1 MFRGKK
7 YQESAKQIDKNA
19 LYDTNE
25 AMELL
30 VKTAPAKFDETVEL
44 HVKLGV
50 DSRHADQQVRGAIV
64 LPHGTGK
71 TTRVLVFCK
80 EEQVQ
85 EALDAGADY
94 AGGQD
99 LVAKIQGENWF
110 EFDTVIASPN
120 MMGVVGRLGKVLGPK
135 GLMPSPKAGTVTPN
149 IANAIKGKLLQ
160 EEAKKVLV
168 DNITACDEVWTVS
181 HGAGENLKSLGY
193 QGDCVVME
201 NGVDLKKGLASPEL
215 VAELRQKHA
224 LPADVP
230 VFLFVGRLMWYK
242 GARIILDGLK
252 MIANDGKDFR
262 MVFVGDSVER
272 PEIEQYAKT
281 LGIQEKCIFV
291 GAVHNREIIRGYFTL
306 SDLFL
311 FPSSFDTNGIVVR
324 EAAACGKA
332 SVLLRESCASEGI
345 EDGKTGLLIEE
356 TGESMAKCL
365 SFACENR
372 EKLKVLGQT
381 AMDEIYISWEDAVE
395 KATKRYELVVE
406 NFKSRETAREKVRFD
421 EMFRTFSEINVA
433 MQRVEDTSRFLFQKL
448 VKKGKE

>member
-1 MFRGKK
+1 MFENGSVCLLNDSFPPLIDGVENAVVNYAKCMIESGIIATVATPSYPGADDESFEFPVIRYSSLNTTRKFGYRLGYPFGKK
-7 YQESAKQIDKNA
+7 A
-19 LYDTNE
+19 
-25 AMELL
+25 
-30 VKTAPAKFDETVEL
+30 V
-44 HVKLGV
+44 
-50 DSRHADQQVRGAIV
+50 
-64 LPHGTGK
+64 
-71 TTRVLVFCK
+71 
-80 EEQVQ
+80 
-85 EALDAGADY
+85 
-94 AGGQD
+94 
-99 LVAKIQGENWF
+99 
-110 EFDTVIASPN
+110 
-120 MMGVVGRLGKVLGPK
+120 
-135 GLMPSPKAGTVTPN
+135 
-149 IANAIKGKLLQ
+149 NAIKASNPLLLHSHCPFSSTLLARMVQQ
-160 EEAKKVLV
+160 EVDAPIVFTYHTKFDIEINKAVEMNFLRKTAKKFLV
-168 DNITACDEVWTVS
+168 DNISACDEVWVVS
-181 HGAGENLKSLGY
+181 KGAGDNLKSLGY

-291 GAVHNREIIRGYFTL
+291 GAVHNRDIIRGYFTL

-345 EDGKTGLLIEE
+345 EDGRTGLLIEE

>member
-1 MFRGKK
+1 MFENGSVCLLNDSFPPLIDGVENAVVNYAKSMTESGIIATVATPSYPGADDESFEFPVIRYSSLNTTRKFGYRLGYPFGKK
-7 YQESAKQIDKNA
+7 A
-19 LYDTNE
+19 
-25 AMELL
+25 
-30 VKTAPAKFDETVEL
+30 V
-44 HVKLGV
+44 
-50 DSRHADQQVRGAIV
+50 
-64 LPHGTGK
+64 
-71 TTRVLVFCK
+71 
-80 EEQVQ
+80 
-85 EALDAGADY
+85 
-94 AGGQD
+94 
-99 LVAKIQGENWF
+99 
-110 EFDTVIASPN
+110 
-120 MMGVVGRLGKVLGPK
+120 
-135 GLMPSPKAGTVTPN
+135 
-149 IANAIKGKLLQ
+149 NAIKASNPLLLHSHCPFSSTLLARMVQQ
-160 EEAKKVLV
+160 EVDAPIVFTYHTKFDIEINKAVEMNFLRKTAKKFLV
-168 DNITACDEVWTVS
+168 DNISACDEVWVVS
-181 HGAGENLKSLGY
+181 KGAGDNLKSLGY

-291 GAVHNREIIRGYFTL
+291 GAVHNRDIIRGYFTL

-345 EDGKTGLLIEE
+345 EDGRTGLLIEE

>member
-1 MFRGKK
+1 MFENGSVCLLNDSFPPLIDGVENAVVNYAKCMTESGISATVATPSYPGADDESFEFPVIRYSSLNTTRKFGYRLGYPFGKK
-7 YQESAKQIDKNA
+7 A
-19 LYDTNE
+19 
-25 AMELL
+25 
-30 VKTAPAKFDETVEL
+30 V
-44 HVKLGV
+44 
-50 DSRHADQQVRGAIV
+50 
-64 LPHGTGK
+64 
-71 TTRVLVFCK
+71 
-80 EEQVQ
+80 
-85 EALDAGADY
+85 
-94 AGGQD
+94 
-99 LVAKIQGENWF
+99 
-110 EFDTVIASPN
+110 
-120 MMGVVGRLGKVLGPK
+120 
-135 GLMPSPKAGTVTPN
+135 
-149 IANAIKGKLLQ
+149 NAIKASNPLLLHSHCPFSSTLLARMVQQ
-160 EEAKKVLV
+160 EVDAPIVFTYHTKFDIEINKAVEMNFLRKTAKKFLV
-168 DNITACDEVWTVS
+168 DNISACDEVWVVS
-181 HGAGENLKSLGY
+181 KGAGDNLKSLGY

>member
-1 MFRGKK
+1 MFENSSVCLLNDSFPPLIDGVENAVVNYAKCMTESGISATVATPSYPGADDESFEFPVIRYSSLNTTRKFGYRLGYPFGKK
-7 YQESAKQIDKNA
+7 A
-19 LYDTNE
+19 
-25 AMELL
+25 
-30 VKTAPAKFDETVEL
+30 V
-44 HVKLGV
+44 
-50 DSRHADQQVRGAIV
+50 
-64 LPHGTGK
+64 
-71 TTRVLVFCK
+71 
-80 EEQVQ
+80 
-85 EALDAGADY
+85 
-94 AGGQD
+94 
-99 LVAKIQGENWF
+99 
-110 EFDTVIASPN
+110 
-120 MMGVVGRLGKVLGPK
+120 
-135 GLMPSPKAGTVTPN
+135 
-149 IANAIKGKLLQ
+149 NAIKASNPLLLHSHCPFSSTLLARMVQQ
-160 EEAKKVLV
+160 EVDAPIVFTYHTKFDIEINKAVEMNFLRKTAKKFLV
-168 DNITACDEVWTVS
+168 DNISACDEVWVVS
-181 HGAGENLKSLGY
+181 KGAGDNLKSLGY

-291 GAVHNREIIRGYFTL
+291 GAVHNRETIRGYFTL

>member
-1 MFRGKK
+1 MFENGSVCLLNDSFPPLIDGVENAVVNYAKCMT
-7 YQESAKQIDKNA
+7 ESGISATVATPSYPGAD
-19 LYDTNE
+19 
-25 AMELL
+25 
-30 VKTAPAKFDETVEL
+30 DESFEFPVIRYSSL
-44 HVKLGV
+44 N
-50 DSRHADQQVRGAIV
+50 
-64 LPHGTGK
+64 
-71 TTRVLVFCK
+71 TTRKF
-80 EEQVQ
+80 
-85 EALDAGADY
+85 GY
-94 AGGQD
+94 
-99 LVAKIQGENWF
+99 
-110 EFDTVIASPN
+110 
-120 MMGVVGRLGKVLGPK
+120 RLGYPFGR
-135 GLMPSPKAGTVTPN
+135 KAV
-149 IANAIKGKLLQ
+149 NAIKASNPLLLHSHCPFSSTLLARMVQQ
-160 EEAKKVLV
+160 EVDAPIVFTYHTKFDIEINKAVEMNFLRKTAKKFLV
-168 DNITACDEVWTVS
+168 DNISACDEVWVVS
-181 HGAGENLKSLGY
+181 KGAGDNLKSLGY

>member
-1 MFRGKK
+1 MFENGSVCLLNDSFPPLIDGVENAVVNYAKCMTESGISATVATPSYPGADDESFEFPVIRYSSLNTTRKFGYRLGYPFGKK
-7 YQESAKQIDKNA
+7 A
-19 LYDTNE
+19 
-25 AMELL
+25 
-30 VKTAPAKFDETVEL
+30 V
-44 HVKLGV
+44 
-50 DSRHADQQVRGAIV
+50 
-64 LPHGTGK
+64 
-71 TTRVLVFCK
+71 
-80 EEQVQ
+80 
-85 EALDAGADY
+85 
-94 AGGQD
+94 
-99 LVAKIQGENWF
+99 
-110 EFDTVIASPN
+110 
-120 MMGVVGRLGKVLGPK
+120 
-135 GLMPSPKAGTVTPN
+135 
-149 IANAIKGKLLQ
+149 NAIKASNPLLLHSHCPFSSTLLARMVQQ
-160 EEAKKVLV
+160 EVDAPIVFTYHTKFDIEINKAVEMNFLRKTAKKFLV
-168 DNITACDEVWTVS
+168 DNISACDEVWVVS
-181 HGAGENLKSLGY
+181 KGAGDNLKSLGY

-291 GAVHNREIIRGYFTL
+291 GAVHNRETIRGYFTL

>member
-1 MFRGKK
+1 MFENGSVCLLNDSFPPLIDGVENAVVNYAKCMTESGISATVATPSYPGADDESFEFPVIRYSSLNTTRKFGYRLGYPFGKK
-7 YQESAKQIDKNA
+7 A
-19 LYDTNE
+19 
-25 AMELL
+25 
-30 VKTAPAKFDETVEL
+30 V
-44 HVKLGV
+44 
-50 DSRHADQQVRGAIV
+50 
-64 LPHGTGK
+64 
-71 TTRVLVFCK
+71 
-80 EEQVQ
+80 
-85 EALDAGADY
+85 
-94 AGGQD
+94 
-99 LVAKIQGENWF
+99 
-110 EFDTVIASPN
+110 
-120 MMGVVGRLGKVLGPK
+120 
-135 GLMPSPKAGTVTPN
+135 
-149 IANAIKGKLLQ
+149 NAIKASNPLLLHSHCPFSSTLLARMVQQ
-160 EEAKKVLV
+160 EVDAPIVFTYHTKFDIEINKAVEMNFLRKTAKKFLV
-168 DNITACDEVWTVS
+168 DNISACDEVWVVS
-181 HGAGENLKSLGY
+181 KGAGDNLKSLGY

-291 GAVHNREIIRGYFTL
+291 GAVHNRDIIRGYFTL

-345 EDGKTGLLIEE
+345 EDGRTGLLIEE

>member
-1 MFRGKK
+1 MFENGSVCLLNDSFPPLIDGVENAVVNYAKCMT
-7 YQESAKQIDKNA
+7 ESGISATVATPSYPGAD
-19 LYDTNE
+19 
-25 AMELL
+25 
-30 VKTAPAKFDETVEL
+30 DESFEFPVIRYSSL
-44 HVKLGV
+44 N
-50 DSRHADQQVRGAIV
+50 
-64 LPHGTGK
+64 
-71 TTRVLVFCK
+71 TTRKF
-80 EEQVQ
+80 
-85 EALDAGADY
+85 GY
-94 AGGQD
+94 
-99 LVAKIQGENWF
+99 
-110 EFDTVIASPN
+110 
-120 MMGVVGRLGKVLGPK
+120 RLGYPFGR
-135 GLMPSPKAGTVTPN
+135 KAV
-149 IANAIKGKLLQ
+149 NAIKASNPLLLHSHCPFSSTLLARMVQQ
-160 EEAKKVLV
+160 EVDAPIVFTYHTKFDIEINKAVEMNFLRKTAKKFLV
-168 DNITACDEVWTVS
+168 DNISACDEVWVVS
-181 HGAGENLKSLGY
+181 KGAGDNLKSLGY

-224 LPADVP
+224 LPAYVP

-365 SFACENR
+365 SFACENS
-372 EKLKVLGQT
+372 EKLKVIGQT

>member
-1 MFRGKK
+1 MFENGSVCLLNDSFPPLIDGVENAVVNYAKCMTESGISATVATPSYPGADDESFEFPVIRYSSLNTTRKFGYRLGYPFGKK
-7 YQESAKQIDKNA
+7 A
-19 LYDTNE
+19 
-25 AMELL
+25 
-30 VKTAPAKFDETVEL
+30 V
-44 HVKLGV
+44 
-50 DSRHADQQVRGAIV
+50 
-64 LPHGTGK
+64 
-71 TTRVLVFCK
+71 
-80 EEQVQ
+80 
-85 EALDAGADY
+85 
-94 AGGQD
+94 
-99 LVAKIQGENWF
+99 
-110 EFDTVIASPN
+110 
-120 MMGVVGRLGKVLGPK
+120 
-135 GLMPSPKAGTVTPN
+135 
-149 IANAIKGKLLQ
+149 NAIKASNPLLLHSHCPFSSTLLARMVQQ
-160 EEAKKVLV
+160 EVDAPIVFTYHTKFDIEINKAVEMNFLRKTAKKFLV
-168 DNITACDEVWTVS
+168 DNISACDEVWVVS
-181 HGAGENLKSLGY
+181 KGAGDNLKSLGY

-332 SVLLRESCASEGI
+332 SVLLRENCASEGI

>member
-1 MFRGKK
+1 MFENGSVCLLNDSFPPLIDGVENAVVNYAKCMTESGISATVATPSYPGADDESFEFPVIRYSSLNTTRKFGYRLGYPFGKK
-7 YQESAKQIDKNA
+7 A
-19 LYDTNE
+19 
-25 AMELL
+25 
-30 VKTAPAKFDETVEL
+30 V
-44 HVKLGV
+44 
-50 DSRHADQQVRGAIV
+50 
-64 LPHGTGK
+64 
-71 TTRVLVFCK
+71 
-80 EEQVQ
+80 
-85 EALDAGADY
+85 
-94 AGGQD
+94 
-99 LVAKIQGENWF
+99 
-110 EFDTVIASPN
+110 
-120 MMGVVGRLGKVLGPK
+120 
-135 GLMPSPKAGTVTPN
+135 
-149 IANAIKGKLLQ
+149 NAIKASNPLLLHSHCPFSSTLLARMVQQ
-160 EEAKKVLV
+160 EVDAPIVFTYHTKFDIEINKAVEMNFLRKTAKKFLV
-168 DNITACDEVWTVS
+168 DNISACDEVWVVS
-181 HGAGENLKSLGY
+181 KGAGDNLKSLGY

-201 NGVDLKKGLASPEL
+201 NGVDLKKGIASPEL

-345 EDGKTGLLIEE
+345 EDGRTGLLIEE

>member
-1 MFRGKK
+1 MFENGSVCLLNDSFPPLIDGVENTVVNYAKCMTESGISATVATPSYPGADDESFEFPVIRYSSLNTTRKFGYRLGYPFGKK
-7 YQESAKQIDKNA
+7 A
-19 LYDTNE
+19 
-25 AMELL
+25 
-30 VKTAPAKFDETVEL
+30 V
-44 HVKLGV
+44 
-50 DSRHADQQVRGAIV
+50 
-64 LPHGTGK
+64 
-71 TTRVLVFCK
+71 
-80 EEQVQ
+80 
-85 EALDAGADY
+85 
-94 AGGQD
+94 
-99 LVAKIQGENWF
+99 
-110 EFDTVIASPN
+110 
-120 MMGVVGRLGKVLGPK
+120 
-135 GLMPSPKAGTVTPN
+135 
-149 IANAIKGKLLQ
+149 NAIKASNPLLLHSHCPFSSTLLARMVQQ
-160 EEAKKVLV
+160 EVDAPIVFTYHTKFDIEINKAVEMNFLRKTAKKFLV
-168 DNITACDEVWTVS
+168 DNISACDEVWVVS
-181 HGAGENLKSLGY
+181 KGAGDNLKSLGY

>member
-1 MFRGKK
+1 MFENGSVCLLNDSFPPLIDGVENAVVNYAKCMTESGISATVATPSYPGADDESFEFPVIRYSSLNTTRKFGYRLGYPFGRKAVTAIK
-7 YQESAKQIDKNA
+7 ASNPLLLHSHCPFSSTLLARMVQQEVDAPIVFTYHTKFDIEINKAVEMNF
-19 LYDTNE
+19 LR
-25 AMELL
+25 
-30 VKTAPAKFDETVEL
+30 KTAKKF
-44 HVKLGV
+44 
-50 DSRHADQQVRGAIV
+50 
-64 LPHGTGK
+64 
-71 TTRVLVFCK
+71 
-80 EEQVQ
+80 
-85 EALDAGADY
+85 
-94 AGGQD
+94 
-99 LVAKIQGENWF
+99 
-110 EFDTVIASPN
+110 
-120 MMGVVGRLGKVLGPK
+120 
-135 GLMPSPKAGTVTPN
+135 
-149 IANAIKGKLLQ
+149 
-160 EEAKKVLV
+160 LV
-168 DNITACDEVWTVS
+168 DNISACDEVWVVS
-181 HGAGENLKSLGY
+181 KGAGDNLKSLGY

-252 MIANDGKDFR
+252 MIANDGRDFR
-262 MVFVGDSVER
+262 MIFVGDSVER
-272 PEIEQYAKT
+272 PEIEEYAKT
-281 LGIQEKCIFV
+281 LGIHEKCIFT

>member
-1 MFRGKK
+1 MFENGSVCLLNDSFPPLIDGVENAVVNYAKRMTESGISATVATPSYPGADDESFEFPVIRYSSLNTTRKFGYRLGYPFGKK
-7 YQESAKQIDKNA
+7 A
-19 LYDTNE
+19 
-25 AMELL
+25 
-30 VKTAPAKFDETVEL
+30 V
-44 HVKLGV
+44 
-50 DSRHADQQVRGAIV
+50 
-64 LPHGTGK
+64 
-71 TTRVLVFCK
+71 
-80 EEQVQ
+80 
-85 EALDAGADY
+85 
-94 AGGQD
+94 
-99 LVAKIQGENWF
+99 
-110 EFDTVIASPN
+110 
-120 MMGVVGRLGKVLGPK
+120 
-135 GLMPSPKAGTVTPN
+135 
-149 IANAIKGKLLQ
+149 NAIKASNPLLLHSHCPFSSTLLARMVQQ
-160 EEAKKVLV
+160 EVDAPIVFTYHTKFDIEINKAVEMNFLRKTAKKFLV
-168 DNITACDEVWTVS
+168 DNISACDEVWVVS
-181 HGAGENLKSLGY
+181 KGAGDNLKSLGY

>member
-1 MFRGKK
+1 MFENGSVCLLNDSFPPLIDGVENAVVNYAKCMTESGISATVATPSYPGADDDCFEFPVIRYSSLNTTRKFGYRLGYPFGKK
-7 YQESAKQIDKNA
+7 A
-19 LYDTNE
+19 
-25 AMELL
+25 
-30 VKTAPAKFDETVEL
+30 V
-44 HVKLGV
+44 
-50 DSRHADQQVRGAIV
+50 
-64 LPHGTGK
+64 
-71 TTRVLVFCK
+71 
-80 EEQVQ
+80 
-85 EALDAGADY
+85 
-94 AGGQD
+94 
-99 LVAKIQGENWF
+99 
-110 EFDTVIASPN
+110 
-120 MMGVVGRLGKVLGPK
+120 
-135 GLMPSPKAGTVTPN
+135 
-149 IANAIKGKLLQ
+149 NAIKASNPLLLHSHCPFSSTLLARMVQQ
-160 EEAKKVLV
+160 EVDAPIVFTYHTKFDIEINKAVEMNFLRKTAKKFLV
-168 DNITACDEVWTVS
+168 DNISACDEVWVVS
-181 HGAGENLKSLGY
+181 KGAGDNLKSLGY

-345 EDGKTGLLIEE
+345 EDGRTGLLIEE

-365 SFACENR
+365 SFACENS

>member
-1 MFRGKK
+1 MFENGSVCLLNDSFPPLIDGVENAVVNYAKCMTESGISATVATPSYPGADDESFEFPVIRYSSLNTTRKFGYRLGYPFGKK
-7 YQESAKQIDKNA
+7 A
-19 LYDTNE
+19 
-25 AMELL
+25 
-30 VKTAPAKFDETVEL
+30 V
-44 HVKLGV
+44 
-50 DSRHADQQVRGAIV
+50 
-64 LPHGTGK
+64 
-71 TTRVLVFCK
+71 
-80 EEQVQ
+80 
-85 EALDAGADY
+85 
-94 AGGQD
+94 
-99 LVAKIQGENWF
+99 
-110 EFDTVIASPN
+110 
-120 MMGVVGRLGKVLGPK
+120 
-135 GLMPSPKAGTVTPN
+135 
-149 IANAIKGKLLQ
+149 NAIKASNPLLLHSHCPFSSTLLARMVQQ
-160 EEAKKVLV
+160 EVDAPIVFTYHTKFDIEINKAVEMNFLRKTAKKFLV
-168 DNITACDEVWTVS
+168 DNISACDEVWVVS
-181 HGAGENLKSLGY
+181 KGAGDNLKSLGY

-201 NGVDLKKGLASPEL
+201 NGVDLKKGIASPEL

>member
-1 MFRGKK
+1 MFENGSVCLLNDSFPPLIDGVENAVVNYAKCMTESGIIATVATPSYPGADDESFEFPVIRYSSLNTTRKFGYRLGYPFGKK
-7 YQESAKQIDKNA
+7 A
-19 LYDTNE
+19 
-25 AMELL
+25 
-30 VKTAPAKFDETVEL
+30 V
-44 HVKLGV
+44 
-50 DSRHADQQVRGAIV
+50 
-64 LPHGTGK
+64 
-71 TTRVLVFCK
+71 
-80 EEQVQ
+80 
-85 EALDAGADY
+85 
-94 AGGQD
+94 
-99 LVAKIQGENWF
+99 
-110 EFDTVIASPN
+110 
-120 MMGVVGRLGKVLGPK
+120 
-135 GLMPSPKAGTVTPN
+135 
-149 IANAIKGKLLQ
+149 NAIKASNPLLLHSHCPFSSTLLARMVQQ
-160 EEAKKVLV
+160 EVDAPIVFTYHTKFDIEINKAVEMNFLRKTAKKFLV
-168 DNITACDEVWTVS
+168 DNISACDEVWVVS
-181 HGAGENLKSLGY
+181 KGAGDNLKSLGY

-252 MIANDGKDFR
+252 MIAKDGKDFR

-291 GAVHNREIIRGYFTL
+291 GAVHNRDIIRGYFTL

>member
-1 MFRGKK
+1 MFENSSVCLLNDSFPPLIDGVENAVVNYAKCMTESGISATVATPSYPGADDESFEFPVIRYSSLNTTRKFGYRLGYPFGKK
-7 YQESAKQIDKNA
+7 A
-19 LYDTNE
+19 
-25 AMELL
+25 
-30 VKTAPAKFDETVEL
+30 V
-44 HVKLGV
+44 
-50 DSRHADQQVRGAIV
+50 
-64 LPHGTGK
+64 
-71 TTRVLVFCK
+71 
-80 EEQVQ
+80 
-85 EALDAGADY
+85 
-94 AGGQD
+94 
-99 LVAKIQGENWF
+99 
-110 EFDTVIASPN
+110 
-120 MMGVVGRLGKVLGPK
+120 
-135 GLMPSPKAGTVTPN
+135 
-149 IANAIKGKLLQ
+149 NAIKASNPLLLHSHCPFSSTLLARMVQQ
-160 EEAKKVLV
+160 EVDAPIVFTYHTKFDIEINKAVEMNFLRKTAKKFLV
-168 DNITACDEVWTVS
+168 DNISACDEVWVVS
-181 HGAGENLKSLGY
+181 KGAGDNLKSLGY

>member
-1 MFRGKK
+1 MFENGSVCLLNDSFPPLIDGVENAVVNYAKCMTESGISATVATPSYPGADDESFEFPVIRYSSLNTTRKFGYRLGYPFGKK
-7 YQESAKQIDKNA
+7 A
-19 LYDTNE
+19 
-25 AMELL
+25 
-30 VKTAPAKFDETVEL
+30 V
-44 HVKLGV
+44 
-50 DSRHADQQVRGAIV
+50 
-64 LPHGTGK
+64 
-71 TTRVLVFCK
+71 
-80 EEQVQ
+80 
-85 EALDAGADY
+85 
-94 AGGQD
+94 
-99 LVAKIQGENWF
+99 
-110 EFDTVIASPN
+110 
-120 MMGVVGRLGKVLGPK
+120 
-135 GLMPSPKAGTVTPN
+135 
-149 IANAIKGKLLQ
+149 NAIKASNPLLLHSHCPFSSTLLARMVQQ
-160 EEAKKVLV
+160 EVDAPIVFTYHTKFDIEINKAVEMNFLRKTAKKFLV
-168 DNITACDEVWTVS
+168 DNISACDEVWVVS
-181 HGAGENLKSLGY
+181 KGAGDNLKSLGY

-365 SFACENR
+365 SFDCENR

>member
-1 MFRGKK
+1 MFENGSVCLLNDSFPPLIDGVENAVVNYAKCMTESGIIATLATPSYPGADDESFEFPVIRYSSLNTTRKFGYRLGYPFGKK
-7 YQESAKQIDKNA
+7 A
-19 LYDTNE
+19 
-25 AMELL
+25 
-30 VKTAPAKFDETVEL
+30 V
-44 HVKLGV
+44 
-50 DSRHADQQVRGAIV
+50 
-64 LPHGTGK
+64 
-71 TTRVLVFCK
+71 
-80 EEQVQ
+80 
-85 EALDAGADY
+85 
-94 AGGQD
+94 
-99 LVAKIQGENWF
+99 
-110 EFDTVIASPN
+110 
-120 MMGVVGRLGKVLGPK
+120 
-135 GLMPSPKAGTVTPN
+135 
-149 IANAIKGKLLQ
+149 NAIKASNPLLLHSHCPFSSTLLARMVQQ
-160 EEAKKVLV
+160 EVDAPIVFTYHTKFDIEINKAVEMNFLRKTAKKFLV
-168 DNITACDEVWTVS
+168 DNISACDEVWVVS
-181 HGAGENLKSLGY
+181 KGAGDNLKSLGY

-252 MIANDGKDFR
+252 MIAKDGKDFR

>member
-1 MFRGKK
+1 MFENGSVCLLNDSFPPLIDGVENAVVNYAKCMTESGIIATVATPSYPGADDESFEFPVIRYSSLNTTRKFGYRLGYPFGKK
-7 YQESAKQIDKNA
+7 A
-19 LYDTNE
+19 
-25 AMELL
+25 
-30 VKTAPAKFDETVEL
+30 V
-44 HVKLGV
+44 
-50 DSRHADQQVRGAIV
+50 
-64 LPHGTGK
+64 
-71 TTRVLVFCK
+71 
-80 EEQVQ
+80 
-85 EALDAGADY
+85 
-94 AGGQD
+94 
-99 LVAKIQGENWF
+99 
-110 EFDTVIASPN
+110 
-120 MMGVVGRLGKVLGPK
+120 
-135 GLMPSPKAGTVTPN
+135 
-149 IANAIKGKLLQ
+149 NAIKASNPLLLHSHCPFSSTLLARMVQQ
-160 EEAKKVLV
+160 EVDAPIVFTYHTKFDIEINKAVEMNFLRKTAKKFLV
-168 DNITACDEVWTVS
+168 DNISACDEVWVVS
-181 HGAGENLKSLGY
+181 KGAGDNLKSLGY

-252 MIANDGKDFR
+252 MIAKDGKDFR

>member
-1 MFRGKK
+1 MFENGSVCLLNDSFPPLIDGVENAVVNYAKCMTESGISATVATPSYPGADDESFEFPVIRYSSLNTTRKFGYRLGYPFGKK
-7 YQESAKQIDKNA
+7 A
-19 LYDTNE
+19 
-25 AMELL
+25 
-30 VKTAPAKFDETVEL
+30 V
-44 HVKLGV
+44 
-50 DSRHADQQVRGAIV
+50 
-64 LPHGTGK
+64 
-71 TTRVLVFCK
+71 
-80 EEQVQ
+80 
-85 EALDAGADY
+85 
-94 AGGQD
+94 
-99 LVAKIQGENWF
+99 
-110 EFDTVIASPN
+110 
-120 MMGVVGRLGKVLGPK
+120 
-135 GLMPSPKAGTVTPN
+135 
-149 IANAIKGKLLQ
+149 NAIKASNPLLLHSHCPFSSTLLARMVQQ
-160 EEAKKVLV
+160 EVDAPIVFTYHPKFDIEINKAVEMNFLRKTAKKFLV
-168 DNITACDEVWTVS
+168 DNISACDEVWVVS
-181 HGAGENLKSLGY
+181 KGAGDNLKSLGY

>member
-1 MFRGKK
+1 MFENGSVCLLNDSFPPLIDGVENAVVNYAKCMT
-7 YQESAKQIDKNA
+7 ESGISATVATPSYPGAD
-19 LYDTNE
+19 
-25 AMELL
+25 
-30 VKTAPAKFDETVEL
+30 DESFEFPVIRYSSL
-44 HVKLGV
+44 N
-50 DSRHADQQVRGAIV
+50 
-64 LPHGTGK
+64 
-71 TTRVLVFCK
+71 TTRKF
-80 EEQVQ
+80 
-85 EALDAGADY
+85 GY
-94 AGGQD
+94 
-99 LVAKIQGENWF
+99 
-110 EFDTVIASPN
+110 
-120 MMGVVGRLGKVLGPK
+120 RLGYPFGR
-135 GLMPSPKAGTVTPN
+135 KAV
-149 IANAIKGKLLQ
+149 NAIKASNPLLLHSHCPFSSTLLARMVQQ
-160 EEAKKVLV
+160 EVDAPIVFTYHTKFDIEINKAVEMNFLRKTAKKFLV
-168 DNITACDEVWTVS
+168 DNISACDEVWVVS
-181 HGAGENLKSLGY
+181 KGAGDNLKSLGY

-224 LPADVP
+224 LPAYVP

-365 SFACENR
+365 SFACENS

>member
-1 MFRGKK
+1 MNFLR
-7 YQESAKQIDKNA
+7 
-19 LYDTNE
+19 
-25 AMELL
+25 
-30 VKTAPAKFDETVEL
+30 KTAKKF
-44 HVKLGV
+44 
-50 DSRHADQQVRGAIV
+50 
-64 LPHGTGK
+64 
-71 TTRVLVFCK
+71 
-80 EEQVQ
+80 
-85 EALDAGADY
+85 
-94 AGGQD
+94 
-99 LVAKIQGENWF
+99 
-110 EFDTVIASPN
+110 
-120 MMGVVGRLGKVLGPK
+120 
-135 GLMPSPKAGTVTPN
+135 
-149 IANAIKGKLLQ
+149 
-160 EEAKKVLV
+160 LV
-168 DNITACDEVWTVS
+168 DNISACDEVWVVS
-181 HGAGENLKSLGY
+181 KGAGDNLKSLGY

>member
-1 MFRGKK
+1 MFENGSVCLLNDSFPPLIDGVENAVVNYAKCMTESGISATVATPSYPGADDESFEFPVIRYSSLNTTRKFGYRLGYPFGKK
-7 YQESAKQIDKNA
+7 A
-19 LYDTNE
+19 
-25 AMELL
+25 
-30 VKTAPAKFDETVEL
+30 V
-44 HVKLGV
+44 
-50 DSRHADQQVRGAIV
+50 
-64 LPHGTGK
+64 
-71 TTRVLVFCK
+71 
-80 EEQVQ
+80 
-85 EALDAGADY
+85 
-94 AGGQD
+94 
-99 LVAKIQGENWF
+99 
-110 EFDTVIASPN
+110 
-120 MMGVVGRLGKVLGPK
+120 
-135 GLMPSPKAGTVTPN
+135 
-149 IANAIKGKLLQ
+149 NAIKASNPLLLHSHCPFSSTLLARMVQQ
-160 EEAKKVLV
+160 EVDAPIVFTYHTKFDIEINKAVEMNFLRKTAKKFLV
-168 DNITACDEVWTVS
+168 DNISACDEVWVVS
-181 HGAGENLKSLGY
+181 KGAGDNLKSLGY

-252 MIANDGKDFR
+252 IIANDGKDFR

>member
-1 MFRGKK
+1 MFENGSVCLLNDSFPPLIDGVENAVVNYAKCMTESGISATVATPSYPGADDESFEFPVIRYSSLNTTRKFGYRLGYPFGKK
-7 YQESAKQIDKNA
+7 A
-19 LYDTNE
+19 
-25 AMELL
+25 
-30 VKTAPAKFDETVEL
+30 V
-44 HVKLGV
+44 
-50 DSRHADQQVRGAIV
+50 
-64 LPHGTGK
+64 
-71 TTRVLVFCK
+71 
-80 EEQVQ
+80 
-85 EALDAGADY
+85 
-94 AGGQD
+94 
-99 LVAKIQGENWF
+99 
-110 EFDTVIASPN
+110 
-120 MMGVVGRLGKVLGPK
+120 
-135 GLMPSPKAGTVTPN
+135 
-149 IANAIKGKLLQ
+149 NAIKASNPLLLHSHCPFSSTLLARMFQQ
-160 EEAKKVLV
+160 EVDAPIVFTYHTKFDIEINKAVEMNFLRKTAKKFLV
-168 DNITACDEVWTVS
+168 DNISACDEVWVVS
-181 HGAGENLKSLGY
+181 KGAGDNLKSLGY

-365 SFACENR
+365 SFACENS

>member
-1 MFRGKK
+1 MFENGSVCLLNDSFPPLIDGVENAVVNYAKCMTESGISATVATPSYPGADDESFEFPVTRKFGYRLGYPFGKK
-7 YQESAKQIDKNA
+7 A
-19 LYDTNE
+19 
-25 AMELL
+25 
-30 VKTAPAKFDETVEL
+30 V
-44 HVKLGV
+44 
-50 DSRHADQQVRGAIV
+50 
-64 LPHGTGK
+64 
-71 TTRVLVFCK
+71 
-80 EEQVQ
+80 
-85 EALDAGADY
+85 
-94 AGGQD
+94 
-99 LVAKIQGENWF
+99 
-110 EFDTVIASPN
+110 
-120 MMGVVGRLGKVLGPK
+120 
-135 GLMPSPKAGTVTPN
+135 
-149 IANAIKGKLLQ
+149 NAIKASNPLLLHSHCPFSSTLLARMVQQ
-160 EEAKKVLV
+160 EVDAPIVFTYHTKFDIEINKAVEMNFLRKTAKKFLV
-168 DNITACDEVWTVS
+168 DNISACDEVWVVS
-181 HGAGENLKSLGY
+181 KGAGDNLKSLGY

>member
-1 MFRGKK
+1 MFENGSVCLLNDSFPPLIDGVENAVVNYAKCMTESGISATVATPSYPGADDESFEFPVIRYSSLNTTRKCGYRLGYPFGKK
-7 YQESAKQIDKNA
+7 A
-19 LYDTNE
+19 
-25 AMELL
+25 
-30 VKTAPAKFDETVEL
+30 V
-44 HVKLGV
+44 
-50 DSRHADQQVRGAIV
+50 
-64 LPHGTGK
+64 
-71 TTRVLVFCK
+71 
-80 EEQVQ
+80 
-85 EALDAGADY
+85 
-94 AGGQD
+94 
-99 LVAKIQGENWF
+99 
-110 EFDTVIASPN
+110 
-120 MMGVVGRLGKVLGPK
+120 
-135 GLMPSPKAGTVTPN
+135 
-149 IANAIKGKLLQ
+149 NAIKASNPLLLHSHCPFSSTLLARMVQQ
-160 EEAKKVLV
+160 EVDAPIVFTYHTKFDIEINKAVEMNFLRKTAKKFLV
-168 DNITACDEVWTVS
+168 DNISACDEVWVVS
-181 HGAGENLKSLGY
+181 KGAGDNLKSLGY

>member
-1 MFRGKK
+1 MFENGSVCLLNDSFPPLIDGVENAVVNYAKCMTESGISATVATPSYPGADDESFEFPVIRYSSLNTTRKFGYRLGYPFGKK
-7 YQESAKQIDKNA
+7 A
-19 LYDTNE
+19 
-25 AMELL
+25 
-30 VKTAPAKFDETVEL
+30 V
-44 HVKLGV
+44 
-50 DSRHADQQVRGAIV
+50 
-64 LPHGTGK
+64 
-71 TTRVLVFCK
+71 
-80 EEQVQ
+80 
-85 EALDAGADY
+85 
-94 AGGQD
+94 
-99 LVAKIQGENWF
+99 
-110 EFDTVIASPN
+110 
-120 MMGVVGRLGKVLGPK
+120 
-135 GLMPSPKAGTVTPN
+135 
-149 IANAIKGKLLQ
+149 NAIKASNPLLLHSHCPFSSTLLARMVQQ
-160 EEAKKVLV
+160 EVDAPILFTYHTKFDIEINKAVEMNFLRKTAKKFLV
-168 DNITACDEVWTVS
+168 DNISACDEVWVVS
-181 HGAGENLKSLGY
+181 KGAGDNLKSLGY

>member
-1 MFRGKK
+1 MFENGSVCLLNDSFPPLIDGVENAVVNYAKCMTESGISATVATPSYPGADDESFEFPVIRYSSLNTTRKFGYRLGYPFGKK
-7 YQESAKQIDKNA
+7 A
-19 LYDTNE
+19 
-25 AMELL
+25 
-30 VKTAPAKFDETVEL
+30 V
-44 HVKLGV
+44 
-50 DSRHADQQVRGAIV
+50 
-64 LPHGTGK
+64 
-71 TTRVLVFCK
+71 
-80 EEQVQ
+80 
-85 EALDAGADY
+85 
-94 AGGQD
+94 
-99 LVAKIQGENWF
+99 
-110 EFDTVIASPN
+110 
-120 MMGVVGRLGKVLGPK
+120 
-135 GLMPSPKAGTVTPN
+135 
-149 IANAIKGKLLQ
+149 NAIKASNPLLLHSHCPFSSTLLARMVQQ
-160 EEAKKVLV
+160 EVDAPIVFTYHTKFDIEINKAVEMNFLRKTAKKFLV
-168 DNITACDEVWTVS
+168 DNISACDEVWVVS
-181 HGAGENLKSLGY
+181 KGAGDNLKSLGY

-406 NFKSRETAREKVRFD
+406 NFKSREPAREKVRFD

>member
-1 MFRGKK
+1 MFENGSVCLLNDSFPPLIDGVENAVVNYAKCMTESGIIATVATPSYPGADDESFEFPVIRYSSLNTTRKFGYRLGYPFGKK
-7 YQESAKQIDKNA
+7 A
-19 LYDTNE
+19 
-25 AMELL
+25 
-30 VKTAPAKFDETVEL
+30 V
-44 HVKLGV
+44 
-50 DSRHADQQVRGAIV
+50 
-64 LPHGTGK
+64 
-71 TTRVLVFCK
+71 
-80 EEQVQ
+80 
-85 EALDAGADY
+85 
-94 AGGQD
+94 
-99 LVAKIQGENWF
+99 
-110 EFDTVIASPN
+110 
-120 MMGVVGRLGKVLGPK
+120 
-135 GLMPSPKAGTVTPN
+135 
-149 IANAIKGKLLQ
+149 NAIKASNPLLLHSHCPFSSTLLARMVQQ
-160 EEAKKVLV
+160 EVDAPIVFTYHSKFDIEINKAVEMNFLRKTAKKFLV
-168 DNITACDEVWTVS
+168 DNISACDEVWVVS
-181 HGAGENLKSLGY
+181 KGAGDNLKSLGY

-252 MIANDGKDFR
+252 MIAKDGKDFR

>member
-1 MFRGKK
+1 MKTARFCLLNDSFPPLIDGVENAVVNYAKCMTESGIIATVATPSYPGADDESFEFPVIRYSSLNTTRKFGYRLGYPFGKK
-7 YQESAKQIDKNA
+7 A
-19 LYDTNE
+19 
-25 AMELL
+25 
-30 VKTAPAKFDETVEL
+30 V
-44 HVKLGV
+44 
-50 DSRHADQQVRGAIV
+50 
-64 LPHGTGK
+64 
-71 TTRVLVFCK
+71 
-80 EEQVQ
+80 
-85 EALDAGADY
+85 
-94 AGGQD
+94 
-99 LVAKIQGENWF
+99 
-110 EFDTVIASPN
+110 
-120 MMGVVGRLGKVLGPK
+120 
-135 GLMPSPKAGTVTPN
+135 
-149 IANAIKGKLLQ
+149 NAIKASNPLLLHSHCPFSSTLLARMVQQ
-160 EEAKKVLV
+160 EVDAPIVFTYHTKFDIEINKAVEMNFLRKTAKKFLV
-168 DNITACDEVWTVS
+168 DNISACDEVWVVS
-181 HGAGENLKSLGY
+181 KGAGDNLKSLGY

-291 GAVHNREIIRGYFTL
+291 GAVHNRDIIRGYFTL

-324 EAAACGKA
+324 EAVACGKA

-345 EDGKTGLLIEE
+345 EDGRTGLLIEE

-381 AMDEIYISWEDAVE
+381 AMDEIYISWEDAV
-395 KATKRYELVVE
+395 KKKPQNATNWWWKTSNHAKPPVKRFVLTKCSAPSAKSTSPCKGWRTPPVFS
-406 NFKSRETAREKVRFD
+406 FKSLSKKVRNNLRRKIFCIPSN
-421 EMFRTFSEINVA
+421 TFA
-433 MQRVEDTSRFLFQKL
+433 P
-448 VKKGKE
+448 

>member
-1 MFRGKK
+1 MFENGSVCLLNDSFPPLIDGVENAVVNYAKCMTESGISATVATPSYPGADDESFEFPVIRYSSLNTTRKFGYRLGYPFGKK
-7 YQESAKQIDKNA
+7 A
-19 LYDTNE
+19 
-25 AMELL
+25 
-30 VKTAPAKFDETVEL
+30 V
-44 HVKLGV
+44 
-50 DSRHADQQVRGAIV
+50 
-64 LPHGTGK
+64 
-71 TTRVLVFCK
+71 
-80 EEQVQ
+80 
-85 EALDAGADY
+85 
-94 AGGQD
+94 
-99 LVAKIQGENWF
+99 
-110 EFDTVIASPN
+110 
-120 MMGVVGRLGKVLGPK
+120 
-135 GLMPSPKAGTVTPN
+135 
-149 IANAIKGKLLQ
+149 NAIKASNPLLLHSHCPFSSTLLARMVQQ
-160 EEAKKVLV
+160 EVDAPIVFTYHTKFDIEINKAVEMNFLRKTAKKFLV
-168 DNITACDEVWTVS
+168 DNISACDEVWVVS
-181 HGAGENLKSLGY
+181 KGAGDNLKSLGY

-324 EAAACGKA
+324 ESAACGKA

>member
-1 MFRGKK
+1 MFENSSVCLLNDSFPPLIDGVENAVVNYAKCMTESGISATVATPSYPGADDESFEFPVIRYSSLNTTRKFGYRLGYPFGKK
-7 YQESAKQIDKNA
+7 A
-19 LYDTNE
+19 
-25 AMELL
+25 
-30 VKTAPAKFDETVEL
+30 V
-44 HVKLGV
+44 
-50 DSRHADQQVRGAIV
+50 
-64 LPHGTGK
+64 
-71 TTRVLVFCK
+71 
-80 EEQVQ
+80 
-85 EALDAGADY
+85 
-94 AGGQD
+94 
-99 LVAKIQGENWF
+99 
-110 EFDTVIASPN
+110 
-120 MMGVVGRLGKVLGPK
+120 
-135 GLMPSPKAGTVTPN
+135 
-149 IANAIKGKLLQ
+149 NAIKASNPLLLHSHCPFSSTLLARMVQQ
-160 EEAKKVLV
+160 EVDAPIVFTYHTKFDIEINKAVEMNFLRKTAKKFLV
-168 DNITACDEVWTVS
+168 DNISACDEVWVVS
-181 HGAGENLKSLGY
+181 KGAGDNLKSLGY

-201 NGVDLKKGLASPEL
+201 NGVDLKKGIASPEL

>member
-1 MFRGKK
+1 MFENGSVCLLNDSFPPLIDGVENAVVNYAKCMTESGIIATVATPSYPGADDESFEFPVIRYSSLNTTRKFGYRLGYPFGKK
-7 YQESAKQIDKNA
+7 A
-19 LYDTNE
+19 
-25 AMELL
+25 
-30 VKTAPAKFDETVEL
+30 V
-44 HVKLGV
+44 
-50 DSRHADQQVRGAIV
+50 
-64 LPHGTGK
+64 
-71 TTRVLVFCK
+71 
-80 EEQVQ
+80 
-85 EALDAGADY
+85 
-94 AGGQD
+94 
-99 LVAKIQGENWF
+99 
-110 EFDTVIASPN
+110 
-120 MMGVVGRLGKVLGPK
+120 
-135 GLMPSPKAGTVTPN
+135 
-149 IANAIKGKLLQ
+149 NAIKASNPLLLHSHCPFSSTLLARMVQQ
-160 EEAKKVLV
+160 EVDAPIVFTYHTKFDIEINKAVEMNFLRKTAKKFLV
-168 DNITACDEVWTVS
+168 DNISACDEVWVVS
-181 HGAGENLKSLGY
+181 KGAGDNLKSLGY

-252 MIANDGKDFR
+252 MIAKDGKDFR

-291 GAVHNREIIRGYFTL
+291 GAVHNRDIIRGYFTL

-345 EDGKTGLLIEE
+345 EDGRTGLLIEE

>member
-1 MFRGKK
+1 MFENGSVCLLNDSFPPLIDGVENAVVNYAKCMTESGIIATVATPSYPGADDESFEFPVIRYSSLNTTRKFGYRLGYPFGKK
-7 YQESAKQIDKNA
+7 A
-19 LYDTNE
+19 
-25 AMELL
+25 
-30 VKTAPAKFDETVEL
+30 V
-44 HVKLGV
+44 
-50 DSRHADQQVRGAIV
+50 
-64 LPHGTGK
+64 
-71 TTRVLVFCK
+71 
-80 EEQVQ
+80 
-85 EALDAGADY
+85 
-94 AGGQD
+94 
-99 LVAKIQGENWF
+99 
-110 EFDTVIASPN
+110 
-120 MMGVVGRLGKVLGPK
+120 
-135 GLMPSPKAGTVTPN
+135 
-149 IANAIKGKLLQ
+149 NAIKASNPLLLHSHCPFSSTLLARMVQQ
-160 EEAKKVLV
+160 EVDAPIVFTYHTKFDIEINKAVEMNFLRKTAKKFLV
-168 DNITACDEVWTVS
+168 DNISACDEVWVVS
-181 HGAGENLKSLGY
+181 KGAGDNLKSLGY

-345 EDGKTGLLIEE
+345 EDGRTGLLIEE

>member
-1 MFRGKK
+1 MFENGSVCLLNDSFPPLIDGVENAVVNYAKCMT
-7 YQESAKQIDKNA
+7 ESGISATVATPSYPGAD
-19 LYDTNE
+19 
-25 AMELL
+25 
-30 VKTAPAKFDETVEL
+30 DESFEFPVIRYSSL
-44 HVKLGV
+44 N
-50 DSRHADQQVRGAIV
+50 
-64 LPHGTGK
+64 
-71 TTRVLVFCK
+71 TTRKF
-80 EEQVQ
+80 
-85 EALDAGADY
+85 GY
-94 AGGQD
+94 
-99 LVAKIQGENWF
+99 
-110 EFDTVIASPN
+110 
-120 MMGVVGRLGKVLGPK
+120 RLGYPFGR
-135 GLMPSPKAGTVTPN
+135 KAV
-149 IANAIKGKLLQ
+149 NAIKASNPLLLHSHCPFSSTLLARMVQQ
-160 EEAKKVLV
+160 EVDAPIVFTYHTKFDIEINKAVEMNFLRKTAKKFLV
-168 DNITACDEVWTVS
+168 DNISACDEVWVVS
-181 HGAGENLKSLGY
+181 KGAGDNLKSLGY

-448 VKKGKE
+448 VKKGTE

>member
-1 MFRGKK
+1 MFENGSVCLLNDSFPPLIDGVENAVVNYAKCMTESGINATVATPSYPGADDESFEFPVIRYSSLNTTRKFGYRLGYPFGKK
-7 YQESAKQIDKNA
+7 A
-19 LYDTNE
+19 
-25 AMELL
+25 
-30 VKTAPAKFDETVEL
+30 V
-44 HVKLGV
+44 
-50 DSRHADQQVRGAIV
+50 
-64 LPHGTGK
+64 
-71 TTRVLVFCK
+71 
-80 EEQVQ
+80 
-85 EALDAGADY
+85 
-94 AGGQD
+94 
-99 LVAKIQGENWF
+99 
-110 EFDTVIASPN
+110 
-120 MMGVVGRLGKVLGPK
+120 
-135 GLMPSPKAGTVTPN
+135 
-149 IANAIKGKLLQ
+149 NAIKASNPLLLHSHCPFSSTLLARMVQQ
-160 EEAKKVLV
+160 EVDAPIVFTYHTKFDIEINKAVEMNFLRKTAKKFLV
-168 DNITACDEVWTVS
+168 DNISACDEVWVVS
-181 HGAGENLKSLGY
+181 KGAGDNLKSLGY

-224 LPADVP
+224 LRADVP

>member
-1 MFRGKK
+1 MFENGSVCLLNDSFPPLIDGVENAVVNYAKCMTESGISATVATPSYPGADDESFEFPVIRYSSLNTTRKFGYRLGYPFGKK
-7 YQESAKQIDKNA
+7 A
-19 LYDTNE
+19 
-25 AMELL
+25 
-30 VKTAPAKFDETVEL
+30 V
-44 HVKLGV
+44 
-50 DSRHADQQVRGAIV
+50 
-64 LPHGTGK
+64 
-71 TTRVLVFCK
+71 
-80 EEQVQ
+80 
-85 EALDAGADY
+85 
-94 AGGQD
+94 
-99 LVAKIQGENWF
+99 
-110 EFDTVIASPN
+110 
-120 MMGVVGRLGKVLGPK
+120 
-135 GLMPSPKAGTVTPN
+135 
-149 IANAIKGKLLQ
+149 NAIKASNPLLLHSHCPFSSTLLARMVQQ
-160 EEAKKVLV
+160 EVDAPIVFTYHTKFDIEINKAVEMNFLRKTAKKFLV
-168 DNITACDEVWTVS
+168 DNISACDEVWVVS
-181 HGAGENLKSLGY
+181 KGAGDNLKSLGY

-433 MQRVEDTSRFLFQKL
+433 MQRVEDTSSFLFQKL